1 MPRLRLRNMP
11 LRFQLMLLFL
21 LFGIVPSLGLGLLV
35 NWTVERIIE
44 RQVEDHTMQ
53 LIGKVNEALDTKM
66 ENLQNMTY
74 LIAFNPDIGE
84 FWKGKTLADGHAG
97 HASVITP
104 ENQTL
109 TSKQALS
116 SVQEQDTLYKM
127 KQFCRAIL
135 RYILKLQG
143 F

>member
-1 MPRLRLRNMP
+1 MMPRLRLRNMP
-11 LRFQLMLLFL
+11 LRYQLMLLFL

-84 FWKGKTLADGHAG
+84 FWKGETLADATTR
-97 HASVITP
+97 VMR
-104 ENQTL
+104 
-109 TSKQALS
+109 
-116 SVQEQDTLYKM
+116 V
-127 KQFCRAIL
+127 
-135 RYILKLQG
+135 
-143 F
+143 

>member
-1 MPRLRLRNMP
+1 MQHLRLRNMP
-11 LRFQLMLLFL
+11 LRYQLMLLFL

-74 LIAFNPDIGE
+74 LIGFNPDIGK
-84 FWKGKTLADGHAG
+84 FWQGRTLADGHAG
-97 HASVITP
+97 HAGHANPVTL
-104 ENQTL
+104 ENQGGRHRTRQSSP
-109 TSKQALS
+109 TRQQAL
-116 SVQEQDTLYKM
+116 Y
-127 KQFCRAIL
+127 RHRI
-135 RYILKLQG
+135 RYMV
-143 F
+143 

>member
-1 MPRLRLRNMP
+1 MMPRLRLRNMP
-11 LRFQLMLLFL
+11 LRYQLMLLFL

-84 FWKGKTLADGHAG
+84 FWKGETLADYHAG

-104 ENQTL
+104 ENQGSRLRTRR
-109 TSKQALS
+109 KIRLS
-116 SVQEQDTLYKM
+116 APS
-127 KQFCRAIL
+127 RH
-135 RYILKLQG
+135 
-143 F
+143 